1 MAVITTTGLVPVR
14 ARYVVQVRGKQMRL
28 AEALI
33 QRSDC
38 QKRFEQVKQRIVGNA
53 KVQEGDQP
61 SEDPGALIQEMEG
74 IASELL
80 KLIARINK
88 TNSSTIYS
96 GDKTMTDALAER
108 DVLMLRRKVYSDLAR
123 SASVIQA
130 RTSRS
135 EVKFLSTVN
144 VKDVQTKID
153 ALSKEYRDL
162 DSGLQELNWK
172 TNLMD

>member
-1 MAVITTTGLVPVR
+1 
-14 ARYVVQVRGKQMRL
+14 MRL

-61 SEDPGALIQEMEG
+61 AEDPNALVQEMEG
-74 IASELL
+74 IAAELL
-80 KLIARINK
+80 SLIARINK
-88 TNSSTIYS
+88 TNSSTLYS
-96 GDKTMTDALAER
+96 SDKTMTDALAER
-108 DVLMLRRKVYSDLAR
+108 DVLMLRRKVYSELAR
-123 SASVIQA
+123 AASVVQA

-172 TNLMD
+172 TDLME